1 MASTTAMFTGLTG
14 MNAHS
19 RRLEVIGNNISNVN
33 TTAFK
38 GSRLMFESQFARTFA
53 LGTAPGA
60 NSGGTNPGQVG
71 LGVAVSGTQRNMTSG
86 SINLTGLNTDLAI
99 EGSGLFVVN
108 RGGAQYYTRAGAF
121 ERNQAG
127 EIITPSGDRLMG
139 YGVDANMNVI
149 QGPLQPIRVPLG
161 ELSIAEATTRVQLA
175 GNLNADGDVATS
187 GSVLTFAPLEAGGNP
202 ITGATLLTA
211 IDGVPASPIALN
223 DTITIDGAMRDGKV
237 LPTQTFT
244 VEATSTVEDLL
255 NFLTAAMGIVP
266 EGGTGD
272 PLAPEA
278 GGFEINADGQIII
291 TGNLGVNNEL
301 TLNAENF
308 RFADEN
314 GDSKSVSP
322 FQVTRTADATGES
335 VRHSYVVYDSLGT
348 MRTVEVTMVLA
359 ARDDSGTYWRAF
371 MHSDENPTISLN
383 LDTAGSDGVFGGN
396 VPLLHFDSFGELVE
410 PQALSVSVNLSGTG
424 AANPLQFEMRFATG
438 TSRVTAFSNISGI
451 SELAAVERDGVP
463 FGILDSFGVSADGV
477 VIGGFSNGLTR
488 ELGQVVLANFSNPEG
503 LVDMGSGLFS
513 QGPNSGEAVIAEP
526 GSFGTGTIVGGALE
540 LSNVDLG
547 KEFIDMIMTQTGYS
561 AATRVIT
568 TSDQLLQQLISM
580 VR

>member
-14 MNAHS
+14 LNAHS

-38 GSRLMFESQFARTFA
+38 SSRLMFQSQFARTFA
-53 LGTAPGA
+53 LGTAPGV

-71 LGVAVSGTQRNMTSG
+71 LGVAVSGTQRNMTGG
-86 SINLTGLNTDLAI
+86 SISLTGLSTDLAI
-99 EGSGLFVVN
+99 EGAGMFVVQRN
-108 RGGAQYYTRAGAF
+108 GGQYYTRAGAF

-127 EIITPSGDRLMG
+127 EIITPRGDRLMG
-139 YGVDANMNVI
+139 YGVDANMNVL

-175 GNLNADGDVATS
+175 GNLNADGEVATA
-187 GSVLTFAPLEAGGNP
+187 GTELTFSPLEAGGNP

-211 IDGVPASPIALN
+211 IDGVPAAPFALN
-223 DTITIDGAMRDGKV
+223 DTITIQGAMRDGKV

-244 VEATSTVEDLL
+244 ITAGSTVDDLMG
-255 NFLTAAMGIVP
+255 FLTQALGIVP
-266 EGGTGD
+266 GGGTGD
-272 PLAPEA
+272 PLSPEP
-278 GGFEINADGQIII
+278 GGYEIIADGQIVI
-291 TGNLGVNNEL
+291 TGNLGKNNEL

-308 RFADEN
+308 RIADEN
-314 GDSKSVSP
+314 GNSKPVAP
-322 FQVTRTADATGES
+322 FQVSRTADATGES
-335 VRHSYVVYDSLGT
+335 VRHSFVVYDSLGT
-348 MRTVEVTMVLA
+348 MRTVEVTMVMSH
-359 ARDDSGTYWRAF
+359 RDDSGTYWRAF
-371 MHSDENPTISLN
+371 MHSDENPEASLALQTSTN
-383 LDTAGSDGVFGGN
+383 GVFGGS
-396 VPLLHFDSFGELVE
+396 VPLLHFDNFGELVD
-410 PQALSVSVNLSGTG
+410 PQSIGVSLNLDGSG
-424 AANPLQFEMRFATG
+424 AAAPLQFEMRFATG

-451 SELAAVERDGVP
+451 SQLAAVERDGVP
-463 FGILDSFGVSADGV
+463 FGILDSFGISADGR

-488 ELGQVVLANFSNPEG
+488 ELGQVVLASFSNPEG

-526 GSFGTGTIVGGALE
+526 GTFGTGAVIGGGLE

-561 AATRVIT
+561 ASTRVIT